1 MTDKK
6 KGFTGMQPKLSLL
19 SEDLIPRIL
28 DEAYQL
34 MLKPGIKVQNAEA
47 RQLLAEAGAQVDEET
62 FVVRIPE
69 QIVKKALSTVPQK
82 FHLYDYD
89 GNPRVEYGGET
100 VQYDPGSSGVTILD
114 PDTFEHKT
122 TETQDLIKLIKVAEQ
137 IPQYDAQSTAVVCDD
152 VPKDIHDLYRLYL
165 VMLYSKKPIV
175 TGAFSNNTVHHMIN
189 MLSIFAGGQDKLR
202 EKPRAIFDVCPSPPL
217 IWSNFGAGQLIAL
230 ARTGIPAE
238 IVSMPLAGAAAP
250 VTLLGAVTQHA
261 AECLS
266 GITIHQLAQPG
277 SPIVWGGAPSIFD
290 MRKGGT
296 PMGSMETAMIDS
308 SYAQVGKSLGL
319 PTHAYLGATESK
331 VLDMQAGLESGMG
344 ALVGALSGIN
354 MISGSGMLDSLLCQ
368 SPEKLVIDA
377 EGIAMAKRMLGGMI
391 VHTETLA
398 TGFYDKD
405 IDFKGGDFLKQK
417 ITMQLFRKEQHIPGS
432 VIDRDSIRGWK
443 ESGGLDTFGR
453 AKVRV
458 KELLASYTKPELDP
472 AKVSELHAFVL
483 DLAQKAGM
491 ETLPELDL
499 TPVAAG

>member
-1 MTDKK
+1 
-6 KGFTGMQPKLSLL
+6 MQPKLTLL
-19 SEDLIPRIL
+19 SEEILPRIIE
-28 DEAYQL
+28 EAYQL

-69 QIVKKALSTVPQK
+69 QIVHKALETVPRQ
-82 FHLYDYD
+82 FHLYDYE
-89 GNPRVEYGGET
+89 GNPRVQYGGDA
-100 VQYDPGSSGVTILD
+100 VHFDPGSSGVTILD

-122 TETQDLIKLIKVAEQ
+122 TETNDLIKLIKVAEQ

-175 TGAFSNNTVHHMIN
+175 TGAFTNTTVHHMIE
-189 MLSIFAGGQDKLR
+189 MLAIFAGGLDNLR

-217 IWSNFGAGQLIAL
+217 IWSNFGAGNLIAL
-230 ARTGIPAE
+230 ARAGVPAE

-266 GITIHQLAQPG
+266 GITIHQLAKPG
-277 SPIVWGGAPSIFD
+277 SPIVWGGAPAIFD

-296 PMGSMETAMIDS
+296 PMGAVETAMIDS

-319 PTHAYLGATESK
+319 PTHAYLGTTESK

-344 ALVGALSGIN
+344 ALIGALSGIN

-377 EGIAMAKRMLGGMI
+377 EGIAMAKRMLEGMK
-391 VHTETLA
+391 VHTETIA
-398 TGFYDKD
+398 TGFYDND
-405 IDFKGGDFLKQK
+405 INFKGGDFLKQK
-417 ITMQLFRKEQHIPGS
+417 ITMKLFKKEQHIPS
-432 VIDRDSIRGWK
+432 NVIDRDSIRGWK

-453 AKVRV
+453 AKLRV
-458 KELLASYTKPELDP
+458 KELLASYSKPELDP
-472 AKVSELHAFVL
+472 PKVERLHAFVL
-483 DLAQKAGM
+483 DLARRAGM
-491 ETLPELDL
+491 ERLPEHDL
-499 TPVAAG
+499 SPQTA